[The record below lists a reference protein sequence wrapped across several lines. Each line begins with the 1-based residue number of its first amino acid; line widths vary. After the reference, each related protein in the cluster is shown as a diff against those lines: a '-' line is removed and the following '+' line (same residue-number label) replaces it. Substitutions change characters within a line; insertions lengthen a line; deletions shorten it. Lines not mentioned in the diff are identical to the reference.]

1 MFCTL
6 VQNFSSYSKAGNI
19 APVFKNYSRISK
31 DNCRFVNFQM
41 YLKYLNTIFFANDI
55 ILWKCL
61 RENTI
66 LSKPFDSTA
75 RNLLLSECHAN
86 RSCFLLARLI
96 YSYFISKMQNAKKK
110 NKGEV
115 FIQPMG

>member
-1 MFCTL
+1 
-6 VQNFSSYSKAGNI
+6 
-19 APVFKNYSRISK
+19 
-31 DNCRFVNFQM
+31 M

-61 RENTI
+61 CENTI
-66 LSKPFDSTA
+66 FSKPFDSTA

-96 YSYFISKMQNAKKK
+96 YSYLISKKQKKK
-110 NKGEV
+110 TKKKTKVKFSYSLWDRVLLRVSKGS
-115 FIQPMG
+115 ILQNLLWK

>member
-1 MFCTL
+1 
-6 VQNFSSYSKAGNI
+6 
-19 APVFKNYSRISK
+19 
-31 DNCRFVNFQM
+31 M

-61 RENTI
+61 CENTI
-66 LSKPFDSTA
+66 FSKPFDSTA

-96 YSYFISKMQNAKKK
+96 YSYLISKKQKKK
-110 NKGEV
+110 TKKKQRWSFHTAYGIEFYLGYQKDLFCKTYFGSNRDDTSPLLRVILYKS
-115 FIQPMG
+115 